1 MSRSIQLVV
10 LVLGV
15 LLGYGIGVLFGDAS
29 GVEPAPTPDPG
40 PRSDVRIT
48 TTTATRA
55 TTTTTTELE
64 DDSPTTATY
73 LVWSTGGL
81 PQDLVDAL
89 TSQFDQISIV
99 RGDTVELASNG
110 NSVIPLD
117 ALAIDPNGHQPFDL
131 GNALGDLEPGTVI
144 LGATSARLREAKP
157 GDVLTV
163 AGIDYS
169 VAAIAPD
176 EAVSAAEVV
185 FDKNDEN
192 SPVVTD
198 RFALIA
204 TEVARTEFEAMV
216 RNLYNGPAPL
226 RIRAE
231 GETPWLRHGDAVLP
245 QVFIKEALGEFSYS
259 NLSGSEFTQDEAF
272 LDEHIVRE
280 EVPLLGEVICHRRVV
295 GMLAGAMRQLVEE
308 GLSHLVD
315 RAGYAGCWNPRFI
328 RPVTGTTSGVSRHS
342 WGAAVD
348 INTRTNP
355 VGSAG
360 TQDPRL
366 VGIMLDW
373 GFTWGGDW
381 LVPDP
386 MHFEYGIPPG

>member
-55 TTTTTTELE
+55 TTTTTTELQG
-64 DDSPTTATY
+64 DSPTTATY
-73 LVWSTGGL
+73 LLWSTGGL

-99 RGDTVELASNG
+99 KGDTVELTSKGGA
-110 NSVIPLD
+110 VIPLD
-117 ALAIDPNGHQPFDL
+117 ALAIDRHAHQLFDPEDTL
-131 GNALGDLEPGTVI
+131 ANLEPGTVI
-144 LGATSARLREAKP
+144 LGATSARLRAASP
-157 GDVLTV
+157 GDVLTI

-192 SPVVTD
+192 PVVTD

-204 TEVARTEFEAMV
+204 TDFARTDFEQTV
-216 RNLYNGPAPL
+216 RNLYHGPAPL

-280 EVPLLGEVICHRRVV
+280 EVPILGEVICHRRVV
-295 GMLAGAMRQLVEE
+295 EMLDGAMSQLVEE

-315 RAGYAGCWNPRFI
+315 PAGYAGCWNPRFI

-366 VGIMLDW
+366 VEIMLEW
-373 GFTWGGDW
+373 GFAWGGDW
-381 LVPDP
+381 LIPDP